1 MPSLREGIIAAF
13 AATLT
18 GTPAGSNVFRSRVIP
33 IGRSI
38 SPAIVV
44 TPAVEAVKLT
54 IGATAPRVERRLEIR
69 VEVIARG
76 AIPDQVADAT
86 CISAHTKIM
95 ADTRLG
101 GLCIDMQESGSEW
114 SIQDADL
121 DAVSITTTYTVV
133 YTSERKRIDQ

>member
-1 MPSLREGIIAAF
+1 MASLREQIIAAL

-18 GTPAGSNVFRSRVIP
+18 GTPAGSNVFRSRAIP

-44 TPAVEAVKLT
+44 TPAVEAIKTNLS
-54 IGATAPRVERRLEIR
+54 AYAERRLDVR

-76 AIPDQVADAT
+76 PIPDSLADAT
-86 CISAHTKIM
+86 CVSAHTKIM

-101 GLCIDMQESGSEW
+101 GLCTNIYETGSEW
-114 SIQDADL
+114 TIEDADL
-121 DAVSITTTYTVV
+121 DAVSVVTTYQVLFQTQ
-133 YTSERKRIDQ
+133 RKRIDLQ